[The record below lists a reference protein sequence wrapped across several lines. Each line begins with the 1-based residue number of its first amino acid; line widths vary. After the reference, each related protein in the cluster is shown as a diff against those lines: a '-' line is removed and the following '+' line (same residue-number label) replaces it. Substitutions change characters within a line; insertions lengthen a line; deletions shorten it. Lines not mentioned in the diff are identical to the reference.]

1 MAKIIFRQEAIDDL
15 NNIWNYTYEMWSENQ
30 ADKYYTM
37 LKIACEAIGKK
48 PPIGKKYTQIS
59 PNLFGLHSGRHII
72 FYQVVQEDEIEIVR
86 ILHEQMDL
94 KRRLDL

>member
-1 MAKIIFRQEAIDDL
+1 MAKVIFRQEAINDL
-15 NNIWNYTYEMWSENQ
+15 NNIWNYTYEKWSENQ

-37 LKIACEAIGKK
+37 LKIACEAIGKN
-48 PPIGKKYTQIS
+48 PAIGKKYTQIS
-59 PNLFGLHSGRHII
+59 PNLLGLHSGRHIV
-72 FYQVVQEDEIEIVR
+72 FYQVVQENEVEIVR